1 MTTPPS
7 TSLDPFEGQPV
18 LSVGIEIPGAAGGLR
33 ESLKIDP
40 VQLHHGE
47 KVYVLL
53 ETTTDKIRFDPEKDE
68 EGWKRVHVL
77 AVEQGMLV
85 DADLVAEHM
94 AQQKAR
100 IAEAHAAAALEKR
113 RAAGEFT
120 LEEAA
125 LDEAH
130 EKGEHASGLVAGCP
144 DCDMEAA
151 AEAAENAAE
160 APAAPTS
167 IADRRKAAGS

>member
-1 MTTPPS
+1 MTEAMSP
-7 TSLDPFEGQPV
+7 LDPFEGQPV

-40 VQLHHGE
+40 VQLHHGD

-53 ETTTDKIRFDPEKDE
+53 ETTANKIRFDPEKDE

-77 AVEQGMLV
+77 DVDAGMIV

-94 AQQKAR
+94 ATQKAR
-100 IAEAHAAAALEKR
+100 IAEAHATAALEKR
-113 RAAGEFT
+113 RADGEFT
-120 LEEAA
+120 LEENA

-130 EKGEHASGLVAGCP
+130 EQGGHASGLIAGCP
-144 DCDMEAA
+144 RCDAEAA
-151 AEAAENAAE
+151 AEAAEQDDPPPK
-160 APAAPTS
+160 APAS
-167 IADRRKAAGS
+167 IADRGSAGGS

>member
-1 MTTPPS
+1 MTDAPS
-7 TSLDPFEGQPV
+7 TLDPFEGQPV

-40 VQLHHGE
+40 VQLHHGD

-53 ETTTDKIRFDPEKDE
+53 ETTANKIRFDPEKDE
-68 EGWKRVHVL
+68 DGWKRVHVL
-77 AVEQGMLV
+77 DVDAGMIV

-94 AQQKAR
+94 ATQKAR
-100 IAEAHAAAALEKR
+100 IAEAHAQAALEKR
-113 RAAGEFT
+113 RADGEFT

-130 EKGEHASGLVAGCP
+130 EKGEHASGLIAGCP
-144 DCDMEAA
+144 QCDAEVA
-151 AEAAENAAE
+151 AEAAESGDKLDE
-160 APAAPTS
+160 PTS